1 MGFLDNLTEIATD
14 LAQSGAAASKHL
26 AETSIATS
34 KRLAEI
40 AKLKTSNLAEEGSI
54 KKAYAEL
61 GRLYYAEH
69 GNTPE
74 GANAAACERIT
85 VSRELIQAN
94 NDRIAELKSAA
105 EAEGE
110 VIVDADFQDV
120 PEEAAPAEEAAP
132 VEEAA
137 SAEETVPAEET
148 KPEA

>member
-61 GRLYYAEH
+61 G
-69 GNTPE
+69 NTPE
-74 GANAAACERIT
+74 GAYAAACERIT

-120 PEEAAPAEEAAP
+120 PEEAAPAEDAAN
-132 VEEAA
+132 A
-137 SAEETVPAEET
+137 
-148 KPEA
+148 

>member
-40 AKLKTSNLAEEGSI
+40 A
-54 KKAYAEL
+54 
-61 GRLYYAEH
+61 
-69 GNTPE
+69 E
-74 GANAAACERIT
+74 GAYAAACERIT

>member
-14 LAQSGAAASKHL
+14 LAQSG
-26 AETSIATS
+26 
-34 KRLAEI
+34 
-40 AKLKTSNLAEEGSI
+40 
-54 KKAYAEL
+54 
-61 GRLYYAEH
+61 
-69 GNTPE
+69 
-74 GANAAACERIT
+74 AAACERIT

>member
-1 MGFLDNLTEIATD
+1 MGIPENVLPSSSRF
-14 LAQSGAAASKHL
+14 AASPRRVRPRPQDGYGDRPRGQESD
-26 AETSIATS
+26 AGCGFGDA
-34 KRLAEI
+34 R
-40 AKLKTSNLAEEGSI
+40 
-54 KKAYAEL
+54 
-61 GRLYYAEH
+61 
-69 GNTPE
+69 
-74 GANAAACERIT
+74 
-85 VSRELIQAN
+85 REQFHT
-94 NDRIAELKSAA
+94 EAA

>member
-1 MGFLDNLTEIATD
+1 MVDDREREIENFKPEEYWTLDANLTGKD
-14 LAQSGAAASKHL
+14 VK
-26 AETSIATS
+26 
-34 KRLAEI
+34 
-40 AKLKTSNLAEEGSI
+40 KLPFSARFHGKNG
-54 KKAYAEL
+54 KK
-61 GRLYYAEH
+61 
-69 GNTPE
+69 
-74 GANAAACERIT
+74 
-85 VSRELIQAN
+85 
-94 NDRIAELKSAA
+94 AELKSAA